1 MLRPSKHA
9 EQRMLERG
17 VSLDD
22 ICHIVEKHDVSWCD
36 KKGNPC
42 FVREINGRRIKVV
55 VAADDA
61 EFVITVV
68 DLDASDPDG

>member
-1 MLRPSKHA
+1 MLRLSVHASKRMV
-9 EQRMLERG
+9 QRG
-17 VSLDD
+17 ISLDD
-22 ICHIVEKHDVSWCD
+22 IGQVLADHDVSWSD

-55 VAADDA
+55 MAADDA

-68 DLDASDPDG
+68 DLDE